1 MSDFAS
7 IAIDDKWAMNV
18 GPIWI
23 DSEPS
28 EDVLLYANWDAEL
41 APDDNIKAVTQITPK
56 VDVAVATVPARNCA
70 ADSVAWPA
78 QGYIAPWVAA
88 AVGFALVAPAVMPD
102 ANLGGALLTGYT
114 LGAVTNYVVEYSTL
128 EREKARLLASQI
140 KAPAPA
146 KALQLTES
154 VVG

>member
-1 MSDFAS
+1 M
-7 IAIDDKWAMNV
+7 KP

-23 DSEPS
+23 DSSPA
-28 EDVLLYANWDAEL
+28 EDVLIYANWDAEL
-41 APDDNIKAVTQITPK
+41 YPDDNIKAVTQITPK

-70 ADSVAWPA
+70 ADSVAWPL

-88 AVGFALVAPAVMPD
+88 AVGFALIAPAVMPD

-114 LGAVTNYVVEYSTL
+114 LGAATNYVVESSAL
-128 EREKARLLASQI
+128 EREKAALIASQI
-140 KAPAPA
+140 KAPAPS
-146 KALQLTES
+146 KPLQLTES